1 MWKSFFFSSF
11 TFQFFL
17 FPFPLIRRQ
26 HGVNHWLLRDL
37 ISLANRFREPV
48 YPFINYHLPLSTRN
62 LELFLAPPYSIILCL
77 HRRKQHHHHHILSA
91 TDQSAPP
98 HLLLGP
104 PTSFLLCHF
113 ALSLSLFLQRKVN
126 PPLVIYYYYYY
137 CSLFFIFFFFILFRH
152 SPLSTLIFL
161 LLSTS

>member
-113 ALSLSLFLQRKVN
+113 ALSLSLFTAKGESASCYL
-126 PPLVIYYYYYY
+126 LLLLL
-137 CSLFFIFFFFILFRH
+137 LFAFFHFFFFH
-152 SPLSTLIFL
+152 SF
-161 LLSTS
+161 